1 MNRKYISLMITFGIG
16 AVIWITPHPAEITS
30 QAWHLLAIFVAT
42 IIGFMLQPIPIG
54 GLAFL
59 SLTLSALTGTL
70 KISEV
75 LSAFS
80 NPSAW
85 LIASAFLFSRSFRK
99 TNLGRR
105 ISFVLIEKFG
115 NSTLKLL
122 YALIISDMIVA
133 PVTPSNT
140 ARAGG
145 LFFPIVRSLCSTYG
159 SEPGSTG
166 KKIGRFMV
174 QGMFH
179 GDNLISGLYMTA
191 MAGNPLM
198 VEFVNK
204 ISGAQISWGL
214 WLLATSI
221 PVLVALIIIPLF
233 LYYVLEVPEIK
244 RTPDARALALK
255 ELEKMGKVTFAEKC
269 LMVIFIIA
277 LILWSTSQWTHI
289 NATTVALVAVSLMLL
304 TDVLKWS
311 DVIEE
316 KNSWNVLIWMGG
328 LMCLAGFLSKL
339 GLIPWVA
346 KQSAVYLEQFSWGY
360 ALAIIS
366 IVYVIIHYLFASLV
380 AHIAALFSAFFAVT
394 QVLGAPPYLA
404 AFILIF
410 ANTAMQGLTHYSVG
424 AAPIFYGAGYTTQ
437 GEWWRNGLILTMLEN
452 SILSGVGLL
461 WLKILGLY

>member
-1 MNRKYISLMITFGIG
+1 MNTRGRKLAIIIIIGVSLYFC
-16 AVIWITPHPAEITS
+16 PHPSAITD
-30 QAWHLLAIFVAT
+30 QAWHLLAIFIAT
-42 IIGFMLQPIPIG
+42 ILGFILQPIPIG

-59 SLTLSALTGTL
+59 SLTITALTGTL
-70 KISEV
+70 KIGEV

-85 LIASAFLFSRSFRK
+85 LIASAFLFSRSFNK

-105 ISFVLIEKFG
+105 ISFLLIKNFG
-115 NSTLKLL
+115 TSTLKLL
-122 YALIISDMIVA
+122 YALIVSDMIVA

-145 LFFPIVRSLCSTYG
+145 LFYPIVRSLCSTYG
-159 SEPGSTG
+159 SEPGETSH
-166 KKIGRFMV
+166 KIGRFMV

-204 ISGAQISWGL
+204 IAGTQITWGS
-214 WLLATSI
+214 WLLATCV
-221 PVLVALIIIPLF
+221 PVGIALIIIPLF
-233 LYYVLEVPEIK
+233 MYYFLEIPEIK
-244 RTPDARALALK
+244 ETPAAAQYADK
-255 ELEKMGKVTFAEKC
+255 ELEKLGPISRAEKW
-269 LMVIFIIA
+269 LILIFVMA
-277 LILWSTSQWTHI
+277 LLLWSTSQWTHI
-289 NATTVALVAVSLMLL
+289 NATTVAFVAVSAMIL
-304 TDVLKWS
+304 TDVLSWS

-339 GLIPWVA
+339 GLIPWIAKMVA
-346 KQSAVYLEQFSWGY
+346 IELSSFSWVT
-360 ALAIIS
+360 ALVIIS
-366 IVYVIIHYLFASLV
+366 IAYVVIHYLFASLV

-437 GEWWRNGLILTMLEN
+437 GEWWKNGFILTFLEN
-452 SILSGVGLL
+452 AILSGVGVI
-461 WLKILGLY
+461 WLKVIGLY